1 MTLRANLRAVPATRT
16 GTPLGVAVV
25 DEMPLFREGLSVRVL
40 RDPGMRLVGVTGRPD
55 AGVLLRARLAVDVL
69 VLDAVLDPRGYL
81 ARRVIAANAGLTVVV
96 LVREPYRTTQF
107 IAVMRAAGVHGLVE
121 HSSPPDR
128 IMEAIRRA
136 TVEGRYVDPSLAGL
150 ASDALGASA
159 GRPLSRREDE
169 VLRLIADGPSN
180 QGIADALVVSV
191 ETVRTHIK
199 SLLRKLSAWDRAH
212 AVAVGFRLGLLAPP
226 EVEVVIPV
234 ARGEVKV
241 AGAELIQ

>member
-1 MTLRANLRAVPATRT
+1 MTLRANLRAAPATRT

-25 DEMPLFREGLSVRVL
+25 DQMPLFREGLSVRVS

-55 AGVLLRARLAVDVL
+55 AGVLLRDRLAVDVL
-69 VLDAVLDPRGYL
+69 VLDAVLDPHGHL

-107 IAVMRAAGVHGLVE
+107 LAVMRAAGVHGLVE

-128 IMEAIRRA
+128 IMEAIRRSRA
-136 TVEGRYVDPSLAGL
+136 EGRYVDPSLTGL
-150 ASDALGASA
+150 APGGSA
-159 GRPLSRREDE
+159 GRPLSRREEE
-169 VLRLIADGPSN
+169 VLRLIADGLSN

-199 SLLRKLSAWDRAH
+199 SLLRKLSARDRAH
-212 AVAVGFRLGLLAPP
+212 AVAVGFRLGLLAQP

-234 ARGEVKV
+234 ARRESRSARSV
-241 AGAELIQ
+241 LN